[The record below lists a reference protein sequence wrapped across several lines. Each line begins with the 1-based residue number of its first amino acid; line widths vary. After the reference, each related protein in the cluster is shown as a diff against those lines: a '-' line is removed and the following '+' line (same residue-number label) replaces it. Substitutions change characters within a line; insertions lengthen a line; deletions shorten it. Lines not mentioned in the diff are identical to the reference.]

1 MRNKRDN
8 IPVVEEAD
16 DQGQGGGGFG
26 RNPLADDDLTMAT
39 MFYAR
44 PVARLPAPPVEPVRK
59 DAPRPTHYKVVSISL
74 YNEDIDRIDRLVEAL
89 KAAGH
94 TKANRSSLIR
104 FAIDQVDITRMPK
117 GY

>member
-1 MRNKRDN
+1 MRNRRDTN
-8 IPVVEEAD
+8 PVIDETED
-16 DQGQGGGGFG
+16 PGQSGGGFG
-26 RNPLADDDLTMAT
+26 RNPLADDDVTMAN

-44 PVARLPAPPVEPVRK
+44 PVARVPAPPAERVRK
-59 DAPRPTHYKVVSISL
+59 ETVRPTHYKVVSISL
-74 YNEDIDRIDRLVEAL
+74 YNEDIDRIDRLVDEL

-104 FAIDQVDITRMPK
+104 FAIDKVDITRMPK

>member
-1 MRNKRDN
+1 MRNRRDTS
-8 IPVVEEAD
+8 PAVDEAG

-26 RNPLADDDLTMAT
+26 RNPLADDDVTMAN

-44 PVARLPAPPVEPVRK
+44 PVARVPAPAAEPIRK
-59 DAPRPTHYKVVSISL
+59 DAVRPTHYKVVSISL
-74 YNEDIDRIDRLVEAL
+74 YNEDIDRIDRLVDQL

>member
-1 MRNKRDN
+1 MRNKRETS
-8 IPVVEEAD
+8 PVVDDSEE
-16 DQGQGGGGFG
+16 QGVGGFG
-26 RNPLADDDLTMAT
+26 RNPLADDDATMAT

-44 PVARLPAPPVEPVRK
+44 PVARVPARPAEPARK
-59 DAPRPTHYKVVSISL
+59 DAVRPTHYKVVSISL
-74 YNEDIDRIDRLVEAL
+74 YNEDIEQIDRLVDEL